1 MSHLDGATALDP
13 RVSIRDYIAIAR
25 PDHWVKN
32 IFMLPGAALAL
43 ILDPARVDWSQ
54 TLPVLLLAIVSTC
67 LVASANYTINEWLD
81 AEFDRFHPIKSQRP
95 SARGRI
101 RPQLVYVQYALLGAA
116 GLGLA
121 WRINAL
127 FFAFAAILLVM
138 GVLYNVQPIR
148 TKDKKYLDVLSES
161 VNNPLRFVL
170 GWFAVTTVAMPPSSI
185 LLSYWMGG
193 AYLMAMK
200 RYAEYRLIGDPA
212 RAGQYRKSFQH
223 YDETSLLVSSFFYA
237 ITSSF
242 LLGVF
247 LIKYRIE
254 FLLSFPFFALLF
266 AWYLSIAMRPASRAL
281 NPEKLYR
288 EKRFV
293 VYVAFLCVLVTALF
307 FVDIPGLQV
316 LIDSH
321 ALSTQTQP
329 VR

>member
-1 MSHLDGATALDP
+1 MSTVDSANALQRP
-13 RVSIRDYIAIAR
+13 VSLRDYAAIAR

-32 IFMLPGAALAL
+32 IFMLPGVALAL
-43 ILDPARVDWSQ
+43 ILDPAAVQWGRAGPS
-54 TLPVLLLAIVSTC
+54 LLLAIVSTC

-95 SARGRI
+95 SALGRI
-101 RPQLVYVQYALLGAA
+101 RPSLVYLQYALLAVA

-121 WRINAL
+121 WAINGL
-127 FFAFAAILLVM
+127 FFGFSAVLLLM
-138 GVLYNVQPIR
+138 GVLYNVPPIR

-170 GWFAVTTVAMPPSSI
+170 GWFAVTTLAMPPSSI

-200 RYAEYRLIGDPA
+200 RYAEYRLIGDPQ
-212 RAGQYRKSFQH
+212 RAGQYRRSFRH
-223 YDETSLLVSSFFYA
+223 YDETSLLVSAFFYA

-254 FLLSFPFFALLF
+254 FLVSFPFFALLF
-266 AWYLSIAMRPASRAL
+266 AWYLAIAMRPASRAL

-288 EKRFV
+288 EKRFA
-293 VYVAFLCVLVTALF
+293 VYVVFLGVLVTALF
-307 FVDIPGLQV
+307 FVDIPQLQILV
-316 LIDSH
+316 ESH
-321 ALSTQTQP
+321 ALDSQMQP
-329 VR
+329 AR